1 MKIIRDLLSGKMNFR
16 KLILWA
22 FAVWLLACVS
32 VVATAFARAVLSVS
46 WYLAENPQAVIK

>member
-1 MKIIRDLLSGKMNFR
+1 MNFR

>member
-1 MKIIRDLLSGKMNFR
+1 MNFR

-32 VVATAFARAVLSVS
+32 VAATAIARAVLSVA
-46 WYLAENPQAVIK
+46 WYLAENPQAVLSKH